1 MTNNWV
7 KHFSDMS
14 QGLIPY
20 QKKFYKIQPQTG
32 MGDIQLVTPTEADV
46 QRAKSDMKR
55 KLTESIGYKPKRLR
69 LSPQSGAGQK
79 KKNKKKSPAK
89 KKKPKS
95 KTKKT
100 TKPKKKPKSK
110 TKKTTKPKKK

>member
-1 MTNNWV
+1 MTNHWV
-7 KHFSDMS
+7 KHFSDMT

-32 MGDIQLVTPTEADV
+32 MGDIQLVTPTQADV
-46 QRAKSDMKR
+46 QRARSDMKR
-55 KLTESIGYKPKRLR
+55 QLTESDGYKPKRLR
-69 LSPQSGAGQK
+69 QSPQSGAGQK
-79 KKNKKKSPAK
+79 KKKNNKKKSHTK

-100 TKPKKKPKSK
+100 SKPKN
-110 TKKTTKPKKK
+110 KKKKKY